1 MRLRIK
7 EWMELRNVSQAQIS
21 AGLGVSRATVS
32 AWVEGRAGKGDKR
45 VMVFPDA
52 DGFEALC
59 LFFECTPSDL
69 LELQRRK
76 TSTGLIWR
84 DFRDTKRGP
93 GRPPS
98 ATTALSRARGVD
110 DHEAPFPDDSFDQVD
125 DDARRNE
132 EDDLEEVLLFPDL
145 VPPTPAIAA
154 AAERWVKE
162 APRSSDELLGTFGN
176 MPLVSLREWL
186 TVQLSQID
194 AQVRKA
200 SKAPALTPEL
210 VARTRE
216 QQTERKGLRDAYM
229 KALNKLDHYA
239 QRD

>member
-32 AWVEGRAGKGDKR
+32 AWVEGRVGKGDRR

-76 TSTGLIWR
+76 TSTGLVWR

-98 ATTALSRARGVD
+98 AAAATRARAVD
-110 DHEAPFPDDSFDQVD
+110 DRGESFPDESFDQVD
-125 DDARRNE
+125 DDDRRDDE
-132 EDDLEEVLLFPDL
+132 EDDLEEVLLFPEMA
-145 VPPTPAIAA
+145 PPAPVVAA

-176 MPLVSLREWL
+176 MPLASLREWL

-194 AQVRKA
+194 GQMRKA
-200 SKAPALTPEL
+200 AKSGAATPEL
-210 VARTRE
+210 VARARE
-216 QQTERKGLRDAYM
+216 HKGLRDAYM